1 MRILI
6 IVVFLSNSFFCQAQ
20 ETTKS
25 RKAIKVYREAKSAL
39 TSQNFNE
46 SKDLLEKAL
55 IFDDQFVEAWILLGD
70 VFVEMGDKLSAIESY
85 KKSILIDPE
94 FSFPMYYRLAITEH
108 SIGIYLES
116 LKHIQKYLTYKRISS
131 NYRNKA
137 LSLKKSCE
145 FSINAM
151 KSPVTFNPV
160 NLGINV
166 NSNADEYLPA
176 LSADG
181 STLIFTRSE
190 NVKGVRNEDFYISYN
205 DTDQWQF
212 ANNLGEPINTLKNEG
227 AQCITA
233 DGKTLYFTACSR
245 NDSYGRCDI
254 YQSDFVNEKWTNPV
268 NLGPNINTESWE
280 SQPAI
285 SSDGRQLFFVSNR
298 PGGRGGKDIWVSYKN
313 ANGVWME
320 AKNIGDKINTSK
332 DDISP
337 FLHWDNQTLYFASK
351 GFIGM
356 GGFDVFVSRL
366 NESGD
371 WGEATNIGYPINSPS
386 DENSLIVAKD
396 GRTAYFASSFFNEDR
411 NDLDLYTFDLPQE
424 SRSLEVAYIQGLITD
439 SKTNNPIKA
448 DIELVNLKSGKSYK
462 SSESDLDGNYMLCL
476 PSDAEYAL
484 TVNKKKYLF
493 YSENIKLEHEGSIL
507 VKNFKLQPLE
517 VGEQVRL
524 DNIFFELNSSNLKD
538 ESLVELNKI
547 IKFMES
553 NPFLV
558 IEIGGH
564 TDNSGSKAYN
574 LNLSDDRARS
584 VNDALVQ
591 RGIPSDRIQT
601 KGYGMSVPLNTNS
614 SEQERALNRRTE
626 LKIIAVE

>member
-1 MRILI
+1 MRILF
-6 IVVFLSNSFFCQAQ
+6 IVFILSNSFFGQAQ
-20 ETTKS
+20 QTTKS
-25 RKAIKVYREAKSAL
+25 RKAIKAYREAKSAL
-39 TSQNFNE
+39 TFHNFNE

-55 IFDDQFVEAWILLGD
+55 LFDDQFVEAWILLGD
-70 VFVEMGDKLSAIESY
+70 VFVEIGDKLRAIESY

-108 SIGIYLES
+108 SIGFYSES
-116 LKHIQKYLTYKRISS
+116 LEHIQKYLNYKRISS
-131 NYRNKA
+131 NYRKKS

-145 FSINAM
+145 FSIDAM

-190 NVKGVRNEDFYISYN
+190 NINGVRNEDFYISYN
-205 DTDQWQF
+205 DTDEWQF

-268 NLGPNINTESWE
+268 NLGPNVNTESWE
-280 SQPAI
+280 SQPSI

-298 PGGRGGKDIWVSYKN
+298 PGGLGGKDIWVSYKN

-320 AKNIGDKINTSK
+320 PKNLGDKINTNK

-351 GFIGM
+351 GFVGM

-366 NESGD
+366 NVSGEWD
-371 WGEATNIGYPINSPS
+371 KARNIGYPINSPS
-386 DENSLIVAKD
+386 DDNSLIVAKD

-411 NDLDLYTFDLPQE
+411 NDLDLYTFDLPQD
-424 SRSLEVAYIQGLITD
+424 SRSLEVAYIQGLITN
-439 SKTNNPIKA
+439 SKTNKPIKA

-462 SSESDLDGNYMLCL
+462 SSESDINGNYMLCL

-484 TVNKKKYLF
+484 TVNKKQYLI
-493 YSENIKLEHEGSIL
+493 YSENIKLEKEGSII
-507 VKNFKLQPLE
+507 VKNFKLQPLK

-524 DNIFFELNSSNLKD
+524 DNIFFELNSSDLKD
-538 ESLVELNKI
+538 ESVVELNKI
-547 IKFMES
+547 IKFMAT

-564 TDNSGSKAYN
+564 TDNSGFKAYN
-574 LNLSDDRARS
+574 LNLSDNRARS
-584 VNDALVQ
+584 VKDALVQ

>member
-6 IVVFLSNSFFCQAQ
+6 IVFFLSNSFFGQAQ

-25 RKAIKVYREAKSAL
+25 RKAIKAYREAKSAL
-39 TSQNFNE
+39 TFQNFDK

-70 VFVEMGDKLSAIESY
+70 VFVEIGDKLRAIESY

-108 SIGIYLES
+108 SIGIYSES
-116 LKHIQKYLTYKRISS
+116 LEHIQKYLTYKRISS
-131 NYRNKA
+131 NYRKKA

-160 NLGINV
+160 NLGVNIN
-166 NSNADEYLPA
+166 SDADEYLPA

-190 NVKGVRNEDFYISYN
+190 NVKGLRNEDFYISYN
-205 DTDQWQF
+205 DTDEWQF

-254 YQSDFVNEKWTNPV
+254 YQSDFVNDKWTNPV
-268 NLGPNINTESWE
+268 NLGPNVNTESWE

-320 AKNIGDKINTSK
+320 AKNIGGKINTSK

-366 NESGD
+366 NGSGD
-371 WGEATNIGYPINSPS
+371 WGEAKNIGYPINSPS

-462 SSESDLDGNYMLCL
+462 SSESDKNGNYMLCL

-493 YSENIKLEHEGSIL
+493 YSENIKPGHEGSII

-524 DNIFFELNSSNLKD
+524 DNIFFELNSSDLKD
-538 ESLVELNKI
+538 ESVVELNKI
-547 IKFMES
+547 IKFMAS

-558 IEIGGH
+558 IEIGGY
-564 TDNSGSKAYN
+564 TDNIGSKAYN

-584 VNDALVQ
+584 VKDALVQ

-601 KGYGMSVPLNTNS
+601 KGYGMSVPLNKNS
-614 SEQERALNRRTE
+614 SKQERALNRRTE
-626 LKIIAVE
+626 LKIISVE